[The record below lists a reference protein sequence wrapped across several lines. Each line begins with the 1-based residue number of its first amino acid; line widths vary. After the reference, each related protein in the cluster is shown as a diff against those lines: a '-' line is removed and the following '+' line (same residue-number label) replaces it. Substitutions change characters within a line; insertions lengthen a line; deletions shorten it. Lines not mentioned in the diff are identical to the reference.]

1 MDWNAREIQAG
12 WNVYGS
18 DDAKVGDVAEVGPN
32 YLLVQKGWLFTR
44 DIYVPMSA
52 IASIEEDNIRLNVT
66 KDDVASMGWD
76 TIPTE
81 DATTAY
87 GTSSIGSMN
96 DRTAASTT
104 TDRDYTTTVRDDM
117 AMGSVGATGST
128 MASDVVD
135 TDRTAAYADT
145 RDRGTDEMRIPV
157 IEEEARVG
165 KRAVEGGGVEVT
177 THIEETP
184 VNEQVTLHDE
194 RVTVDR
200 RPVDRPVTDAD
211 LAAMRDETLEVTEHR
226 EEAVVDKQAR
236 VVGEV
241 VINKDARERTENVQD
256 TVRRTDVEVEEL
268 PRQTTTSSVVETA
281 HVRAGDVSGM
291 SGAST
296 MDTNRSSTMDTSSR
310 VSGTRDEG
318 AIERGLSKAENA
330 AERAVGADLNRDG
343 DVGVR
348 DPRNNV

>member
-52 IASIEEDNIRLNVT
+52 IASVQEDNIRLNVT

-81 DATTAY
+81 DAATY
-87 GTSSIGSMN
+87 GTSSIGSMT
-96 DRTAASTT
+96 DRTTASTT
-104 TDRDYTTTVRDDM
+104 TDRNYTAAVQDDM
-117 AMGSVGATGST
+117 ATRSAGTTGST
-128 MASDVVD
+128 IASDVVD
-135 TDRTAAYADT
+135 TDRTATYADT
-145 RDRGTDEMRIPV
+145 RDRATDEMRFPV

-177 THIEETP
+177 THVEETP
-184 VNEQVTLHDE
+184 VNEQVTLRE
-194 RVTVDR
+194 ETVTVDR
-200 RPVDRPVTDAD
+200 LPVDRPVTDAD
-211 LAAMRDETLEVTEHR
+211 LAAMRDQTLEVTEHS

-236 VVGEV
+236 VVEEV

-256 TVRRTDVEVEEL
+256 TVRRTDVDVEEL
-268 PRQTTTSSVVETA
+268 PRQTTRSDVVETA
-281 HVRAGDVSGM
+281 HVRAGDVSRT
-291 SGAST
+291 SGTST
-296 MDTNRSSTMDTSSR
+296 MDTSRSSTMDTSSR
-310 VSGTRDEG
+310 VSGTGDEG
-318 AIERGLSKAENA
+318 AIERGVSKAENA